1 MNNERINLFK
11 PLDWQIEPW
20 KDTSPVLLFT
30 GSAGGGKSRLA
41 AEKINGYCLQYPNTM
56 AVMLRKTR
64 ESMTNS
70 TVLFME
76 RTVIAGQHGV
86 KHYPSKRR
94 FEYTNGSIL
103 AYGGM
108 KNEEQREQIRSIGQ
122 EGRVDIAWMEEA
134 NKFSEDDYGEVGAR
148 MRGRA
153 APWMQIILTTNPD
166 APTHWINRRL
176 IIGDEAKVYYSKA
189 SDNSE
194 NPPAYLETL
203 AGLTG
208 VMGKRL
214 RDGKWVAAE
223 GAVYEDYDA
232 AIHAIDWF
240 EPPPDWRR
248 IRVIDFGYTNP
259 FVCQWWAIDS
269 DGRMYLYR
277 EIYMSQQI
285 VEEHAKKIKE
295 IEIWFLMELRC
306 PEPDCRN
313 KEAFRLD
320 VSEDNLYQC
329 PYCETWITDKEGKVI
344 KNPDKERI
352 EMSVSDHDAEDRA
365 TLHKYGII
373 TQPAVKNISPGIQAV
388 QKRLVIAKD
397 KKARLFLMRGSLVE
411 QDRRMA
417 DKRKPTSTLEEI
429 EGYVWPKSNDG
440 RPVKEV
446 PVKENDHGMDAMRY
460 GVMYVDRGRRSGIHI

>member
-1 MNNERINLFK
+1 MKKNENINLFA

-20 KDTSPVLLFT
+20 GDVSPVILFT

-41 AEKINGYCLQYPNTM
+41 AEKINGFCLKYPHAM

-76 RTVIAGQHGV
+76 REIIARQLGIR
-86 KHYPSKRR
+86 HYPSKNR
-94 FEYTNGSIL
+94 FEYSNGSIL

-122 EGRVDIAWMEEA
+122 KGGVDILWLEEA
-134 NKFSEDDYGEVGAR
+134 NKFTEDDFNEVRAR
-148 MRGRA
+148 MRGNA
-153 APWMQIILTTNPD
+153 APWLQVILSTNPD

-176 IIGDEAKVYYSKA
+176 IIGGEAKVYYSKA
-189 SDNSE
+189 TDNPN
-194 NPPAYLETL
+194 NPPAYLEAL
-203 AGLTG
+203 ASLTG

-214 RDGKWVAAE
+214 RDGKWVQAE

-232 AIHAIDWF
+232 EIHAIDWF
-240 EPPPDWRR
+240 DPPKEWRR
-248 IRVIDFGYTNP
+248 IRAIDFGYTNP
-259 FVCQWWAIDS
+259 FVCQWWAIDG
-269 DGRMYLYR
+269 DDRMYLYR
-277 EIYMSQQI
+277 EIYMSQVI
-285 VEEHAKKIKE
+285 VEDHAKKIKE
-295 IEIWFLMELRC
+295 LEYWLIENEEGE
-306 PEPDCRN
+306 PE
-313 KEAFRLD
+313 
-320 VSEDNLYQC
+320 
-329 PYCETWITDKEGKVI
+329 
-344 KNPDKERI
+344 KNPDKEKI
-352 EMSVSDHDAEDRA
+352 ETSVSDHDAEDRA
-365 TLHKYGII
+365 TLDRYGIA
-373 TQPAVKNISPGIQAV
+373 TRPATKAVSPGIQAV
-388 QKRLVIAKD
+388 EKRLVIAGD

-411 QDRRMA
+411 QDRRLF

-440 RPVKEV
+440 RPVKEA